1 MAETTLRLAP
11 TEAAASIAARVRTIK
26 ACQTYIRETAARYDG
41 LAAFTKALEAVGLTA
56 ADIAKITQ
64 E

>member
-26 ACQTYIRETAARYDG
+26 ACQTYIRETTARYDG
-41 LAAFTKALEAVGLTA
+41 LKAFTAAIEAQGLTQ
-56 ADIAKITQ
+56 ADLDKLAQ

>member
-1 MAETTLRLAP
+1 MAEPALRLVP
-11 TEAAASIAARVRTIK
+11 NEAAASIAARVKTIRQ
-26 ACQTYIRETAARYDG
+26 CQAYIRETAARYDG